1 MLRPV
6 RIPPDLFWLV
16 AAGTVAV
23 VVFRATTAPPPPPL
37 HVATAQERVA
47 LAAKIAAHENEWRNK
62 AAEDFPADDWSQRDA
77 FQNLESDGVRDVA
90 HNAGVYYEDVF
101 RAVDEDL
108 HKTRPGAA
116 RGTDVV
122 PCRPRPVFD

>member
-1 MLRPV
+1 MLLAV
-6 RIPPDLFWLV
+6 RVPPQLFWLV
-16 AAGTVAV
+16 AVAGMSV
-23 VVFRATTAPPPPPL
+23 VVHRAATAPSPPPL
-37 HVATAQERVA
+37 HVATPQERIV
-47 LAAKIAAHENEWRNK
+47 LAQRIAIREQEWRNK

-77 FQNLESDGVRDVA
+77 FHNLESDGVRDVA
-90 HNAGVYYEDVF
+90 HQQGVYLEDVF